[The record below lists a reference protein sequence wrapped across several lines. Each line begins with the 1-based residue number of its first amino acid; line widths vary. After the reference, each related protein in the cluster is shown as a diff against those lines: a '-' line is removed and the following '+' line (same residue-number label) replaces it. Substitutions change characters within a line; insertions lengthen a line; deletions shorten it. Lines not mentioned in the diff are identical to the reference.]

1 MVSYSNSMASPVVV
15 NVFAVLMFVNA
26 SPAMY
31 SASETL
37 CSLNF
42 AHRCHALELGAAKA
56 QSEGAAI
63 TRLRKEVDE
72 LRAQLGVAGGGG
84 RR

>member
-1 MVSYSNSMASPVVV
+1 
-15 NVFAVLMFVNA
+15 MFVNA

-31 SASETL
+31 SAGETL

-56 QSEGAAI
+56 LSEGVAI

-72 LRAQLGVAGGGG
+72 LRSQLGAGGSG